1 MRRLL
6 GHPQAGKFRSQGSIE
21 WPDDQYT
28 RRRLA
33 DGSVKRVETAAPKQ
47 PEMQPKPTPS
57 RPVDQRRGQPQRV
70 REAVEQ
76 VQQKKAEQQ
85 QE

>member
-6 GHPQAGKFRSQGSIE
+6 AHPTAGKFRSQGSIE

-33 DGSVKRVETAAPKQ
+33 DGTIKRVEGSAPQSAAP
-47 PEMQPKPTPS
+47 QPKPTLP
-57 RPVDQRRGQPQRV
+57 RPVDQRRGQPQRG
-70 REAVEQ
+70 REPAREQVEQ
-76 VQQKKAEQQ
+76 KPEQQ

>member
-6 GHPQAGKFRSQGSIE
+6 AHPQAGKFRSQGSIE

-33 DGSVKRVETAAPKQ
+33 DGSVKRVEGSEQQPAAV
-47 PEMQPKPTPS
+47 EPKPALA
-57 RPVDQRRGQPQRV
+57 RPVDQRRTQPA
-70 REAVEQ
+70 RE
-76 VQQKKAEQQ
+76 QQKKPEQQ